1 MSDVT
6 AVTISTIYR
15 ISCKIIGNNLLPPYS
30 DSCQHKDKCMGCN
43 IWFVPWQSDISDELV
58 SGNIVD
64 FCSKSKMSLCISLEK
79 LICCIRRES
88 VRSDVTWNIDQLCYV
103 KSAVSKEDTVPR
115 NLARRW
121 KESEMARARSLSR
134 ILTMTLERDW

>member
-1 MSDVT
+1 MRNISKKIQLSVGIHRMWT
-6 AVTISTIYR
+6 AVAHIGMTTCTYIKRCPQCTVCSTHVRCNSSHLTPASIKTSAWVAISGLCPGKVTFPM
-15 ISCKIIGNNLLPPYS
+15 N
-30 DSCQHKDKCMGCN
+30 
-43 IWFVPWQSDISDELV
+43 WLV
-58 SGNIVD
+58 ETSWT
-64 FCSKSKMSLCISLEK
+64 FA
-79 LICCIRRES
+79 
-88 VRSDVTWNIDQLCYV
+88 VTWNIDQLCYV